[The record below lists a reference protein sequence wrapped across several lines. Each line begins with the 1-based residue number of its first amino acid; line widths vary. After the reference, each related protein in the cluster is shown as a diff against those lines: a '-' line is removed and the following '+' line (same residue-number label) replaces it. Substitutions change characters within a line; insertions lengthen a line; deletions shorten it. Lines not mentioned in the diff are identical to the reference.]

1 VAVVQRD
8 PEVQREPERAVFVSE
23 DGRRARRLRRVAVV
37 ATVLACL
44 WVVGLVVGMVGFGS
58 LPGVALVKGLR
69 HGQDPAEPTPAAA
82 VVERAARISRVSIAA
97 LQRPTGAT
105 RRVLEGARSPA
116 RTAAA
121 AAKSRKKTASRS
133 SPVAG
138 GTPIQPT
145 NPAGRVRG
153 WSRKGQ
159 PAPPGQTR
167 RVTPPPPPQMRGRR
181 RGQTTPTTPPPP
193 PPGQVKKAQKP
204 PPPPPPPPPP
214 SKKG

>member
-1 VAVVQRD
+1 VTVVQRD
-8 PEVQREPERAVFVSE
+8 PEVQREAERAVFVSE

-37 ATVLACL
+37 AAVLACL
-44 WVVGLVVGMVGFGS
+44 WAAGLVVGMVGFGS

-69 HGQDPAEPTPAAA
+69 QGPNPAEPTPAAA
-82 VVERAARISRVSIAA
+82 VVERAARVSHANIAA
-97 LQRPTGAT
+97 LQRSTGAA
-105 RRVLEGARSPA
+105 RRALAGARSPA
-116 RTAAA
+116 RKAAA
-121 AAKSRKKTASRS
+121 DAKSRKQSASRP

-138 GTPIQPT
+138 GTPAQPS

-159 PAPPGQTR
+159 PAPPGQVR
-167 RVTPPPPPQMRGRR
+167 RVTPPLQSRGRR

-193 PPGQVKKAQKP
+193 PPGQVKKVQEP

-214 SKKG
+214 SKKS